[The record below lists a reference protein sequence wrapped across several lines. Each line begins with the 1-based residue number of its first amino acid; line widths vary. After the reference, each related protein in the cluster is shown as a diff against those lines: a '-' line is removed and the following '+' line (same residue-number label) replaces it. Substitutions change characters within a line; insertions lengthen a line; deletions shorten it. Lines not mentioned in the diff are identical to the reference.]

1 MTNPFKTLFLLDPSI
16 IFLNHGSFG
25 ACPQPVFEAY
35 QAWQRELERQPVL
48 FIGRNL
54 SAYDQAARQKLGV
67 FLRADP
73 DDLAFVPNVTYG
85 VNVIARSLALKD
97 GDEILTTNH
106 EYGACNS
113 TWEFTCQKTGAV
125 YIHQP
130 IPLPV
135 QSAEAIVEQFWQGV
149 TPQTKVIYLSH
160 ITSPTALRMPI
171 EAICARARQ
180 NGILTVVDGA
190 HAPGQI
196 PLDLEALGAD
206 FYTGNCHKWMLSPKG
221 AGFLHARRE
230 VQHLIEPLVVS
241 WAYHLVMTGN
251 GTQYLD
257 YVRWTGTRDPAAQ
270 LSVPAAIEFME
281 DHQWGEVQRDCHRL
295 LRMAIAQICTL
306 TGKPPLYPLDSN
318 LFSQLGIAPLPDET
332 DLTALKNRL
341 YEEYH
346 IEVPCVLW
354 QQRKLIRISVQAYNT
369 REDLETLVGALEILL
384 PQCQETVR

>member
-25 ACPQPVFEAY
+25 ACPRPVFEAY

-48 FIGRNL
+48 FIGRKL
-54 SAYDQAARQKLGV
+54 SVYDQAARQKLGAYLHV
-67 FLRADP
+67 DP
-73 DDLAFVPNVTYG
+73 DDLVYIPNVTYG
-85 VNVIARSLALKD
+85 VNVIARSLALEA
-97 GDEILTTNH
+97 GDEILTTDH

-113 TWEFTCQKTGAV
+113 TWEFACQKTSAV

-135 QSAEAIVEQFWQGV
+135 HSAEAVVGQFWQGV
-149 TPQTKVIYLSH
+149 TPRTKVIYLSH
-160 ITSPTALRMPI
+160 ITSPTALRMPV

-190 HAPGQI
+190 HAPGQL
-196 PLDLEALGAD
+196 PLDLEAVGAD
-206 FYTGNCHKWMLSPKG
+206 FYVGNCHKWMLSPKG

-241 WAYHLVMTGN
+241 WAYHLAATGN
-251 GTQYLD
+251 GAHYLD

-281 DHQWGEVQRDCHRL
+281 THNWLEVRQECHRL
-295 LRMAIAQICTL
+295 LQMAITQICDL
-306 TGKPPLYPLDSN
+306 TGQPALYPLDSD
-318 LFSQLGIAPLPDET
+318 FYSQLGIAPLSPET
-332 DLTALKNRL
+332 DLAALKNRL
-341 YEEYH
+341 YDEYH
-346 IEVPCVLW
+346 IEVPCVFW
-354 QQRKLIRISVQAYNT
+354 QQRKLMRISVQAYNT
-369 REDLETLVGALEILL
+369 MEDLKALVGALQVLL
-384 PQCQETVR
+384 PQCQESAR